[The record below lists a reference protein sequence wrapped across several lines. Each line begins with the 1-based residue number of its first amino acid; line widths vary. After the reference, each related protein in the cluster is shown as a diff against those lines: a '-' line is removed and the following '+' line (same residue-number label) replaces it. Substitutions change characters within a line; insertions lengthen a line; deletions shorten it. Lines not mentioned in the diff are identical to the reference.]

1 MNSFNDLQRNV
12 DALSILDRVVER
24 GSEGWIEDPYSIYTA
39 VEQAAHV
46 LRGMSIE
53 EVERTVRHP
62 SMTTHSYSHRSRR
75 DNR

>member
-1 MNSFNDLQRNV
+1 MNSSNDLQRNA
-12 DALSILDRVVER
+12 DALSILDSVVER
-24 GSEGWIEDPYSIYTA
+24 GLEVWIEDPYGIYIA

-53 EVERTVRHP
+53 EVERTVRYP
-62 SMTTHSYSHRSRR
+62 SMTARSYSHRSRR